1 MTDPQWLDM
10 LKVIDGDLLDPV
22 PAGLIIDS
30 PWLPGWAGISI
41 MDYFYDDA
49 LWLQA
54 NMKALQ
60 QFEPIMFL
68 PGFWSEY
75 GMCTEPSAFG
85 SKCIWYENAFP
96 SAGKML
102 YRYEDIHNLAKPNC
116 KSDGLLPFVIKR
128 LQRNREAIEKSGHCI
143 RFAVSR
149 GPLNI
154 ASYLLGHN
162 EFLIGVKIQP
172 EEIHKLLSLV
182 TDFIV
187 DWLVYQAETFDTIGG
202 VFILDDLIGF
212 LGDKDFQE
220 FVLPYFKKI
229 FACLSVPVRMLH
241 NDAAGLIT
249 ARYLAE
255 MGVNVFNFSFKHG
268 LGEIRRLAGQSVVL
282 LGNIPPRDVMAQ
294 GTPDDVAQSVTAA
307 LASIDD
313 KRRLILSCGG
323 GMPPDVS
330 TANVQAFIDT
340 IQSGGIHF

>member
-1 MTDPQWLDM
+1 MTDPQWLDL

-30 PWLPGWAGISI
+30 PWLPGWDGISI
-41 MDYFYDDA
+41 MDYFSDDG

-54 NMKALQ
+54 NLKAVR
-60 QFEPIMFL
+60 QFERIMFL
-68 PGFWSEY
+68 PGFWAEY

-85 SKCIWYENAFP
+85 AKCIWYENAFP

-102 YRYEDIHNLAKPNC
+102 CRYEDIHNLAKPNC
-116 KSDGLLPFVIKR
+116 TSDGLLPFVIKR
-128 LQRNREAIEKSGHCI
+128 LRRNRKAIEDSGHRI

-172 EEIHKLLSLV
+172 EEIHKLLALV

-187 DWLVYQAETFDTIGG
+187 DWLVYQAESFDTIGG
-202 VFILDDLIGF
+202 LFILDDLIGF
-212 LGDKDFQE
+212 LGDKDYQE

-229 FACLSVPVRMLH
+229 FSCLSVPVRMLH
-241 NDAAGLIT
+241 NDATGLIT

-255 MGVNVFNFSFKHG
+255 IGVNVFNFSFKHP
-268 LGEIRRLAGQSVVL
+268 LGEIRRLAGESVVL
-282 LGNIPPRDVMAQ
+282 LGNIPPRDVMSQ
-294 GTPDDVAQSVTAA
+294 GTPGEVAQSVIAA
-307 LASIDD
+307 LASVDD

-330 TANVQAFIDT
+330 TANVQAFIET
-340 IQSGGIHF
+340 IQQRGIHP